1 MVYFDIY
8 NMNENNSEVPALVI
22 KNVSKSFSTPQGVI
36 SILDDVSFSVKA
48 GEKVAIIGPSG
59 SGKSTL
65 LSLVGLLDKAT
76 SGTIEIEG
84 MAVNDLSDNELAK
97 LRNERIGF
105 IFQAFELIAPFTV
118 IENIT
123 APLDIANKPV
133 DKNQIDNLI
142 NELGLTHR
150 REALPFTLSGGEKQR
165 VAIARALSN
174 QPNLILADEPTGS
187 LDRVT
192 GEKVLTL
199 LLEAVAT
206 QAKTLVII
214 THDISIAEKMD
225 RVLRISGGKIHEG
238 I

>member
-1 MVYFDIY
+1 
-8 NMNENNSEVPALVI
+8 MNTNNPKNPILTI

-36 SILDDVSFSVKA
+36 SILEDVTFTIYA
-48 GEKVAIIGPSG
+48 GEKVAIVGPSG

-65 LSLVGLLDKAT
+65 LSLVGLLDRPTAG
-76 SGTIEIEG
+76 SIEIEG
-84 MAVNDLSDNELAK
+84 MPVKDLSDNELAK

-118 IENIT
+118 SENIS

-133 DKNQIDNLI
+133 NMDFINKLI
-142 NELGLTHR
+142 IELGLEGR

-165 VAIARALSN
+165 VAIARALAN

-187 LDRVT
+187 LDRIT
-192 GEKVLTL
+192 GEKVLDL
-199 LLEAVAT
+199 LLEAVDV
-206 QAKTLVII
+206 QGKTLVVI
-214 THDISIAEKMD
+214 THDTTIAEKMD
-225 RVLRISGGKIHEG
+225 RVLRISGGQIHEE